1 MNFEEQPSSI
11 KGALSSMLYQ
21 VYDSNYAQP
30 DFQYEFNIYI
40 WNGVT
45 RPASPQVTIQK
56 KADQFASYRAFIDIS
71 RLVTQ
76 YIDDAFL
83 NFTSATAPIDVG
95 ACWVQIRALAF
106 WDGGS
111 SSTIESNKVLAT
123 KGYEYTSEG
132 FNASTT
138 QVLLSDRTTIR
149 LTEDT
154 IQDWLFY
161 DAGRVNQIDI
171 STSTITPLPTGSNSG
186 LEIQGFDIRDAME
199 SAGVWGTDTN
209 MVITYDGV
217 STLTIPITFDCTNK
231 YGAVSLVYLNKY
243 GVYDSY
249 TFNALSNDSLT
260 KKQETFQKAIF
271 DRADMTHYFDY
282 GVPQDTFYNIQA
294 HQTKTVNTNWI
305 PEDEVGIIQQIFLS
319 KRVYIIEDGKYTAC
333 SVANTDFQE
342 QKADNEKLINYTLQL
357 AVSHPLINQIVR

>member
-21 VYDSNYAQP
+21 VYDSNYAQTN
-30 DFQYEFNIYI
+30 FQYEFNIYI

-45 RPASPQVTIQK
+45 RPATPQVVIQK

-83 NFTSATAPIDVG
+83 DFTSTTAPINLG

-111 SSTIESNKVLAT
+111 TSTIESNKVLAT

-132 FNASTT
+132 LNSSTT
-138 QVLLSDRTTIR
+138 KVLLSERTTLR
-149 LTEDT
+149 LTTDT
-154 IQDWLFY
+154 YQDWLFY
-161 DAGRVNQIDI
+161 DASRVNSISI
-171 STSTITPLPTGSNSG
+171 STTTITPTPTGNNSG
-186 LEIQGFDIRDAME
+186 LTIQGFEVRDAME
-199 SAGVWGTDTN
+199 TAGVWGTNTD
-209 MVITYDGV
+209 MVITYDGAQ
-217 STLTIPITFDCTNK
+217 TLTIPITFECTNK

-249 TFNALSNDSLT
+249 TFNALSSDTLT
-260 KKQETFQKAIF
+260 RTSENFKKAIY
-271 DRADMTHYFDY
+271 DRADMTHYYSY

-294 HQTKTVNTNWI
+294 QEFKTVNTNWI
-305 PEDEVGIIQQIFLS
+305 PEEEVAIIQQIFLS
-319 KRVYIIEDGKYTAC
+319 KRVYIIQDTQYISCT
-333 SVANTDFQE
+333 VANSDFQE
-342 QKADNEKLINYTLQL
+342 QKSKNDKLINYTLQL
-357 AVSHPLINQIVR
+357 AISYPLINQIVR